1 MFLNVRMIFHV
12 LQFILHVVFVLSV
25 MFSGTEDTTLSRY
38 RLVFRETLLNLDITT
53 KETKALNNTLV
64 SFGDELR
71 HARVDAYVDS

>member
-1 MFLNVRMIFHV
+1 M
-12 LQFILHVVFVLSV
+12 
-25 MFSGTEDTTLSRY
+25 
-38 RLVFRETLLNLDITT
+38 FRETLLNLDITT